1 MISNTKSKNIEFLL
15 TITFLIFLP
24 ISFAQSEQN
33 LVYDSTQ
40 NTIKI
45 GYDNLNRIVNKNS
58 SSEIINY
65 SYDVQLQG
73 TLTNISFGNSTY
85 KYTHDDRLRVIEE
98 KRIIDGIEFTKT
110 YVYDSN
116 DRLVSEIFNGQ
127 DLDFY
132 YNPKGKIQKIRGYI
146 NQTKY
151 NAVGNPLNRTYFN
164 GKVTQFDYI
173 PTNLRLRQI
182 KTDTIQQLNYSYDN
196 VGNIIS
202 INDSVNNRTYSMTY
216 DKLDR
221 LTNVSINSFSWVYHY
236 DAIGRILKVV
246 RNSTQTTA
254 LKYDKNPLHAPYKI
268 ITTNTGVDVYRQA
281 DYNTSN
287 KTKVVQFYLVNEKN
301 ASITN
306 VNWTGEFGD
315 GNLIDSNVPFNLSL
329 KENVLVIIEHNYS
342 KGGNYR
348 INLTGRTD
356 GSSSD
361 YESLNLIFGAITNYL
376 SILRKNATL
385 IVAEFT
391 AKNTINQLS
400 QNWYWNCSNGVAST
414 VSFNMSANEELL
426 VVMEHNFTL
435 ASDYNLTCLINSSDG
450 NQSRTLNFGFDG
462 IKIEDYNSTLTDT
475 DTMLVKFKI
484 KNYFDTLDINW
495 NITANNDVYRS
506 SSPIMI
512 QQGQSSSIIQEINFT
527 NVGIKQIKV
536 SIGSGNFT
544 DTYTENIRLYSLGI
558 QKYINFVKNGTTRIF
573 NFIIQNDWINLT
585 AYWNVSNPALTN
597 TLNLSQNES
606 LIVVIEEDFSQ
617 GNKEATIKVFNGT
630 LQEDSLLEVFKVR
643 QIAIDSL
650 QTLHESDKKA
660 VISSV
665 VKNNINPLNLSW
677 RLNNSQEII
686 TSTQNIEINTSEQV
700 IVVIE
705 SNFTSSGIYPLT
717 LLINS
722 STYNDNQTGVAVS

>member
-1 MISNTKSKNIEFLL
+1 MKNRKWLP
-15 TITFLIFLP
+15 LIFFLVVP
-24 ISFAQSEQN
+24 LVVAYEETSFN
-33 LVYDSTQ
+33 YDSTQ

-45 GYDNLNRIVNKNS
+45 GYDNLNRLINKNS

-65 SYDVQLQG
+65 TYDKQLQG
-73 TLTNISFGNSTY
+73 TLSNISFGNSTY
-85 KYTHDDRLRVIEE
+85 KYIYDDRLRVIEE
-98 KRIIDGIEFTKT
+98 KRIIDGIEFTKM

-116 DRLVSEIFNGQ
+116 DRLITEIFNGQ
-127 DLDFY
+127 DLDYY
-132 YNPKGKIQKIRGYI
+132 YNRQTKLDKIKGYI
-146 NQTKY
+146 NGTKY

-182 KTDTIQQLNYSYDN
+182 KTNTLQQLNYSYDN

-202 INDSVNNRTYSMTY
+202 INDSANNRTYSMTY

-221 LTNVSINSFSWVYHY
+221 LTNVTIGGFSWTYHY

-246 RNSTQTTA
+246 RNSSQTTS
-254 LKYDKNPLHAPYKI
+254 LKYDKNPLHAPYKL

-287 KTKVVQFYLVNEKN
+287 KTKVVQFYLINEKN
-301 ASITN
+301 ATITN

-315 GNLIDSNVPFNLSL
+315 TNLISSNIPFNLSL
-329 KENVLVIIEHNYS
+329 KENVLVIVEHNYS

-348 INLTGRTD
+348 INLTGQSD

-361 YESLNLIFGAITNYL
+361 YESLSLIFGTITNYL

-385 IVAEFT
+385 VITEFT

-414 VSFNMSANEELL
+414 VPFNMSSNEELL

-435 ASDYNLTCLINSSDG
+435 TSGYNLTCLINSSDG
-450 NQSRTLNFGFDG
+450 NQSRTLSFGFDG

-475 DTMLVKFKI
+475 DTVLVKFKI
-484 KNYFDTLDINW
+484 KNYFDTLDVNW
-495 NITANNDVYRS
+495 NITADNLVFKS
-506 SSPIMI
+506 SSPITLN
-512 QQGQSSSIIQEINFT
+512 QGQSTSISQEINFT
-527 NVGIKQIKV
+527 NAGTKQIKIT
-536 SIGSGNFT
+536 IGSGNFT
-544 DTYTENIRLYSLGI
+544 DSYSENIRLYSLGI

-573 NFIIQNDWINLT
+573 NFIIQNNWINLT
-585 AYWNVSNPALTN
+585 AYWNISNPALTN

-606 LIVVIEEDFSQ
+606 LIIVIEEDFSQ
-617 GNKEATIKVFNGT
+617 GNKEISIKVFNQT

-643 QIAIDSL
+643 QIAIESL
-650 QTLHESDKKA
+650 QTLHESDKRA
-660 VISSV
+660 VISSF

-677 RLNNSQEII
+677 RLNNTEQLIN
-686 TSTQNIEINTSEQV
+686 STQNLQLNTSEQV

-717 LLINS
+717 FLINS
-722 STYNDNQTGVAVS
+722 STYNDNQTGVTVSWTIKII